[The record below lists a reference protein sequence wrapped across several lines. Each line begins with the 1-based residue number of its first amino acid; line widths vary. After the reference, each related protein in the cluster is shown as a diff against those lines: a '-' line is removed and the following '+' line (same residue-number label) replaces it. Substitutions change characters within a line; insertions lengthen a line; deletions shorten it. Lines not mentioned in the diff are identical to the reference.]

1 MAFNGMAKG
10 IFLKKMCCFFA
21 DICKESIHNNRHLKV
36 DQFLSVEGHSNV
48 FAAGD
53 ITNCAEAKQG
63 VAAQEHARRI
73 AFNLKKIMQERRVKG
88 TAKLEEQLKPYA
100 PGPDMA
106 IVSLGRNNG
115 LAQTQFNTFTGLWP
129 MITKSK
135 GLMIEKV
142 RTELQVTWQPTGFN
156 MGVQI
161 KDMIFSKRIMPAK
174 SILDG

>member
-1 MAFNGMAKG
+1 M
-10 IFLKKMCCFFA
+10 LLEKKENSFFA
-21 DICKESIHNNRHLKV
+21 EICKDSIHNNRQLKV
-36 DQFLSVEGHSNV
+36 DQFLRVEGHSNV

-73 AFNLKKIMQERRVKG
+73 AFNLKKMMMQERHVKG
-88 TAKLEEQLKPYA
+88 TVRLEEQLKPYA
-100 PGPDMA
+100 PGPDMVL
-106 IVSLGRNNG
+106 VSLGRNNG
-115 LAQTQFNTFTGLWP
+115 LAQTPFNTFTGLWP
-129 MITKSK
+129 TITKSK

-142 RTELQVTWQPTGFN
+142 RTELQVMWQPTGFN

-161 KDMIFSKRIMPAK
+161 KDLIFSKRIMPAR